1 MKSSI
6 RLIAL
11 SAFVPVF
18 AFAAQAQAQVHG
30 EGPGVA
36 DIGPSVH
43 FRSSAQHVKAE
54 MGQPLNRM
62 EGSPDVVGPLQSGLS
77 REAVM
82 AQAVAAAH
90 AGGGAGEI
98 PVM

>member
-6 RLIAL
+6 RMIAL

-18 AFAAQAQAQVHG
+18 AFAAQAQVHG

-36 DIGPSVH
+36 DIGMPAHSQ
-43 FRSSAQHVKAE
+43 RWTQDVKAE
-54 MGQPLNRM
+54 MGQPLNSM
-62 EGSPDVVGPLQSGLS
+62 EGNPHVVGPLRSGLS
-77 REAVM
+77 REAVK
-82 AQAVAAAH
+82 AQAMAAAQ
-90 AGGGAGEI
+90 ARGGAGEI

>member
-18 AFAAQAQAQVHG
+18 AFAAQAQVHG
-30 EGPGVA
+30 EGPGLA
-36 DIGPSVH
+36 DIGPSAH
-43 FRSSAQHVKAE
+43 FQSSAQHLKAD
-54 MGQPLNRM
+54 MGQPLSRM
-62 EGSPDVVGPLQSGLS
+62 EGSPHVVGPLQSGLS
-77 REAVM
+77 REAVK